1 MTLSSWIFLKTF
13 LIRENGG
20 KARGTYASIFVAG
33 HPLPYN
39 KGPVS
44 MTCTVGVDVTGVTQK
59 GLHLVFPLSEL
70 SLQMSG
76 DTISTRSG
84 PWYGVIHNPPE
95 CFESLG
101 GVLQ

>member
-1 MTLSSWIFLKTF
+1 MGEKH
-13 LIRENGG
+13 
-20 KARGTYASIFVAG
+20 RGTYVSIFVAG

-44 MTCTVGVDVTGVTQK
+44 TTCTLGVDVTGVTQK
-59 GLHLVFPLSEL
+59 SLNLAFPLSEL

-76 DTISTRSG
+76 DTISTRSS
-84 PWYGVIHNPPE
+84 PWYGVIPNPPE

-101 GVLQ
+101 GILQ